1 MPAVTDIPENKMIKR
16 LTFLLSVTATLGFSQ
31 QKNAAVFVV
40 GRPLSG
46 EDSALVRE
54 KFFNGLRAK
63 TISRVGES
71 EAYFKEVIQID
82 PRNDAALYELASIY
96 HDQEENT
103 SAEKY
108 ARDAVTVNSTN
119 KWYWLLLADIYKKN
133 RNYEQ
138 LSLVFSDLIH
148 LDPTNAD
155 YYFDKAN
162 ALYLLNKNKEAE
174 GIYNDIEKKFGIS
187 NELISGRQRL
197 YQKTGSVDKAT
208 AEAEKLIKANPTDIR
223 NYLSLSEIYEKAGN
237 TAKAVEILENAKTV
251 NSSNPFLNLSLY
263 DLYNRQGKT
272 EAAFTELK
280 QAFRNPALR
289 PEPKIGILVSLFP
302 KLKNAETQQLAL
314 ELGKILTE
322 THSGEAKA
330 FALNAE
336 LLYQNNKLNE
346 AQANLRKSLELNN
359 QTYASWEQLLRI
371 GLGKSDYNA
380 VIKDGEEALTIFPNQ
395 APLYYYTAVAY
406 LQTQQQV
413 KAISYL
419 KNAVALEVEDK
430 EFLSQIHS
438 SLGDAYHSQKKHK
451 ESDEAYEAALAAN
464 PNNFYV
470 LNNYAYYLSLREE
483 KLSKAAEMA
492 LKANELKPNNASFED
507 TYAWVL
513 FKQKRFVDAL
523 SWLERALSRNAS
535 SGVLLEHQGDILYNL
550 GRKTEALEKWQKAK
564 QMGLKSDILERKIN
578 EKRYIE

>member
-1 MPAVTDIPENKMIKR
+1 MLKR
-16 LTFLLSVTATLGFSQ
+16 LTFVLSVTATLSFAQ
-31 QKNAAVFVV
+31 QKNAPVFVV
-40 GRPLSG
+40 GKPLSV

-54 KFFNGLRAK
+54 KFFNGLKAK
-63 TISRVGES
+63 TINRIGES

-96 HDQEENT
+96 HTQEEST

-138 LSLVFSDLIH
+138 LTLVFTDLIH
-148 LDPTNAD
+148 LEPDNAD
-155 YYFDKAN
+155 YYFNKAN
-162 ALYLLNKNKEAE
+162 TLYFLNKNKEAE
-174 GIYNDIEKKFGIS
+174 ALYDDIEQKFGSS
-187 NELISGRQRL
+187 NELISGRQRI
-197 YQKTGSVDKAT
+197 YQKTGSIDKAT
-208 AEAEKLIKANPTDIR
+208 AEVEKLIKSNPTDIR

-237 TAKAVEILENAKTV
+237 TTKAVEILESAKAV
-251 NSSNPFLNLSLY
+251 NSSNAFLNLSLY
-263 DLYNRQGKT
+263 DLYTRQGNN
-272 EAAFTELK
+272 EAAFIELK
-280 QAFRNPALR
+280 QAFRNPSLQ
-289 PEPKIGILVSLFP
+289 PEPKIGILASLFP
-302 KLKNAETQQLAL
+302 RLKSTEMQQLGL

-322 THSGEAKA
+322 THPGEAKA

-336 LLYQNNKLNE
+336 LLYQSNKVDE
-346 AQANLRKSLELNN
+346 AQSNLRKSLELNN
-359 QTYASWEQLLRI
+359 QTYAAWEELLRI
-371 GLGKSDYNA
+371 GLAKSSYNT

-395 APLYYYTAVAY
+395 AALYYYTAVAY
-406 LQTQQQV
+406 IQTNQQI

-430 EFLSQIHS
+430 DFLSQIHS
-438 SLGDAYHSQKKHK
+438 SLGDAYNSLKRYK
-451 ESDEAYEAALAAN
+451 ESDEAYEAALSAN

-483 KLSKAAEMA
+483 KLAKAAEMA
-492 LKANELKPNNASFED
+492 LKANEIKPNNASFED

-523 SWLERALSRNAS
+523 TWLERALSHNTS
-535 SGVLLEHQGDILYNL
+535 SGVLLEHHGDILYNL
-550 GRKTEALEKWQKAK
+550 GRKTEALEKWQRAK
-564 QMGLKSDILERKIN
+564 QLGVKSGILDRKIN
-578 EKRYIE
+578 EKKYIE